1 MPAAF
6 TGAAARPGE
15 RRFGDSVKTM
25 VSGEASFAINMSF
38 QASLIGRNNCVAYP
52 PQRPRPPKNIFHFQK
67 IKFALPHRKHPERHA
82 NARQIKTWP
91 TRK

>member
-52 PQRPRPPKNIFHFQK
+52 PQRPRPPKKYFPFLKNKVRATTSKTPRTPCQRTPNK
-67 IKFALPHRKHPERHA
+67 NVA
-82 NARQIKTWP
+82 NT
-91 TRK
+91 